1 MVKEREQMA
10 IQKMKPLE
18 QKDIQRIL
26 ELSKLG
32 ESPHAIARQSH
43 LSHWAIVLILS
54 LYS

>member
-1 MVKEREQMA
+1 VKEKQQMA
-10 IQKMKPLE
+10 IQEMKPLE

-32 ESPHAIARQSH
+32 ESPQAIARQLH

-54 LYS
+54 LYN